1 MNNREIEE
9 RIKCAVEHSAPDVRQ
24 ALLSQ
29 CNEVEGKVIGMNDNT
44 VRKKTGWRKYAAMA
58 AVLIL
63 LLGGVSIYRQSSAV
77 DSIIELDVNPSIE
90 LSVNKKERVVEAKAL
105 NDDAAT
111 IMEGM
116 DLKGADLDVAVNA
129 LIGSML
135 KHGYLS
141 ELQNSILISVE
152 NGDAARGKELEER
165 LVKEIDQLLAAS
177 SIDGAILSQQVSA
190 DGDAAEGAAKLAQ
203 TYQISQGKAALIEKI
218 ISQDALLSAEDL
230 KDLNINQLNLLL
242 DSRKLEIQNTAS
254 TGKAS
259 DKSYIGAARAQEI
272 ALKAA
277 GLTESSVT
285 ALKVE
290 MDVEHGVMTY
300 EVEFE
305 SGNAEYEY
313 EIDAVSGSVLK
324 ADRDVDGVYDDD
336 SDDHSDDRDNDHSDR
351 YSGAQSNAT
360 GQTVTE
366 KNQTDIGKDKAVS
379 IALKHAGLKESGVSG
394 LKAELDEDDGT
405 WKYEVEF
412 RAGNVEYDYEI
423 DAASGAILKYEK
435 EAED

>member
-9 RIKCAVEHSAPDVRQ
+9 RVKRAVEHSVPDVRQ
-24 ALLSQ
+24 AILSQ
-29 CNEVEGKVIGMNDNT
+29 CNEVEGKVIGMNDNN

-63 LLGGVSIYRQSSAV
+63 LLGGVGVYSQNSAV

-105 NDDAAT
+105 NDDAVA
-111 IMEGM
+111 ILEDM

-165 LVKEIDQLLAAS
+165 LVKEIDQLLVAS

-190 DGDAAEGAAKLAQ
+190 DSDAAEEAMELAQ
-203 TYQISQGKAALIEKI
+203 TYQIPQGKAALIEKI

-230 KDLNINQLNLLL
+230 KDLHINQLNLLL

-277 GLTESSVT
+277 GLAESSVT

-300 EVEFE
+300 EVEFK
-305 SGNAEYEY
+305 SGGAEYEY

-324 ADRDVDGVYDDD
+324 AESDVD
-336 SDDHSDDRDNDHSDR
+336 DDHGN
-351 YSGAQSNAT
+351 AQS
-360 GQTVTE
+360 QPDQE
-366 KNQTDIGKDKAVS
+366 KSRTDIGRDKAVS
-379 IALKHAGLKESGVSG
+379 IALKHAGLKESGVSD

-412 RAGNVEYDYEI
+412 QAGNVEYDYEI
-423 DAASGAILKYEK
+423 DAASGAILKHEK
-435 EAED
+435 EAEN